1 SYVIAFIP
9 TPFDRNWKDI
19 VEDYSVD
26 GEGELRISTSYRR
39 NGKTHS
45 VRGKGFVD
53 RTSGNSKWKVQY
65 LWPFKAD
72 YWIIELADDYSYA
85 VVGHPKKKFL
95 YILARTPQM
104 KQELYEGIVERCRK
118 KGYDMN
124 RLKKA

>member
-1 SYVIAFIP
+1 VIAFIP